1 MTRTRTV
8 LTLTTL
14 GLAGLLALPGCG
26 APAGPAADPAAGVA
40 DEAMALRAVGLET
53 GPSAAPSPATPAAPD
68 GKGVRRF
75 LHRNTLHGETTVQGR
90 DGVRTVVVQR
100 GTVTAAGDTTV
111 TVESADGFTLTWTLG
126 DKLRVVHDKKK
137 ADRTAVRTGAE
148 VGLAGAKTG
157 ETNTARLI
165 VVR

>member
-53 GPSAAPSPATPAAPD
+53 GPSAAPSPAAPD

-75 LHRNTLHGETTVQGR
+75 LRKNTLHGETTVQGG

-126 DKLRVVHDKKK
+126 DELRVVHDKKK
-137 ADRTAVRTGAE
+137 ADSTAVRTGAE
-148 VGLAGAKTG
+148 VGVAGAKTG